1 MSNITL
7 PNGYTMQTTFFM
19 DFRIAEE
26 FGIDA
31 VKDTF
36 ENAFKNWKTNYIYLT
51 ELAIVMSNNSI
62 AHYDTNKELS
72 KVYTQLYY
80 KVDQYC
86 MDNLKNDALDFYL
99 RITD

>member
-1 MSNITL
+1 MITL
-7 PNGYTMQTTFFM
+7 PNGYTMTTTFFM

-26 FGIDA
+26 GGIEA

-36 ENAFKNWKTNYIYLT
+36 ENAFKSWKHDHVYLT

-72 KVYTQLYY
+72 RVYTQLYY
-80 KVDQYC
+80 RIDQYC
-86 MDNLKNDALDFYL
+86 MDNFKGAELDFYL
-99 RITD
+99 RTTD